1 MSFERCILIHLG
13 KKPRTFKFMKLQR
26 LWNTTVWPD
35 ISNFIDNIWDKV
47 SKNGQAKFVEEYF
60 FEYILL
66 LNIFLNAY
74 SILE

>member
-13 KKPRTFKFMKLQR
+13 KKTRTFKFMKLQR

-47 SKNGQAKFVEEYF
+47 SKNGPSKICRR
-60 FEYILL
+60 IL
-66 LNIFLNAY
+66 F
-74 SILE
+74 